1 MLTVKGKNKAEA
13 ASLMCVN
20 FGGTVLFVIQNS
32 MHKCSLKDLIRN
44 LHSVPKCH

>member
-32 MHKCSLKDLIRN
+32 MHKYSLKELVSD